1 MLELTE
7 LSSTGKL
14 TLGIVLLLLM
24 GVLVWVGRLAGRG
37 VESQTEFL
45 VADRKVPLWLSILA
59 LLATWFGSSSVL
71 ESSSKMYQGG
81 LSQVLLDPIACG
93 ATLIVTGVFF
103 AERFWNSGVAT
114 VADLY
119 RDQFGPLAERL
130 SCVIQVP
137 SFFLWIG
144 SQFLAMGQLL
154 ESTLE
159 VPLWIAILLSALAT
173 LAIVVWG
180 GMWSVTWANSIM
192 IVVSI
197 CSVLVLFGVT
207 TTRIGEGNPL
217 VGWNRVIEAAPAGH
231 LQIDG
236 STPSKF
242 LAILSVLA
250 IGLFGNVPGQDIQQR
265 VASAKSASTARWMC
279 VIAGVLYLL
288 FGLIP
293 LYLGLAARWSF
304 GGRLKD
310 SDLPI
315 NQIATSYLSQPL
327 QILLIVGMFSLCLA
341 VAAGATLSQASIV
354 SQNLLKPLLARG
366 PLLARWP
373 LLAWGRDSIWIARV
387 SVALVVAGSL
397 VVAYSGESIM
407 ELLDLSLVIVLVSLF
422 VPMVIALWSPRDQ
435 ARPIVGISAMLVGF
449 SAWLIG
455 MGLEPVT
462 KIPAGLVG
470 LVASAIAGWLAMGIE
485 RLELGNSTG

>member
-24 GVLVWVGRLAGRG
+24 SVLVWVGRLAGRG

-93 ATLIVTGVFF
+93 GTLIVTGLFF
-103 AERFWNSGVAT
+103 AERFWNSGAAT

-159 VPLWIAILLSALAT
+159 VPLWIAIFLSALAT

-236 STPSKF
+236 STPPKF

-288 FGLIP
+288 FGLIQ
-293 LYLGLAARWSF
+293 GN
-304 GGRLKD
+304 G
-310 SDLPI
+310 
-315 NQIATSYLSQPL
+315 Q
-327 QILLIVGMFSLCLA
+327 
-341 VAAGATLSQASIV
+341 
-354 SQNLLKPLLARG
+354 
-366 PLLARWP
+366 
-373 LLAWGRDSIWIARV
+373 
-387 SVALVVAGSL
+387 
-397 VVAYSGESIM
+397 
-407 ELLDLSLVIVLVSLF
+407 
-422 VPMVIALWSPRDQ
+422 
-435 ARPIVGISAMLVGF
+435 
-449 SAWLIG
+449 LIG
-455 MGLEPVT
+455 
-462 KIPAGLVG
+462 
-470 LVASAIAGWLAMGIE
+470 
-485 RLELGNSTG
+485 